1 MVKVLFFASL
11 RETLGTS
18 QDSVPVPAPANVAA
32 LIGALRVR
40 GDSWAE
46 ALAAGKRWRVAVNQ
60 EMATLDTALHAGD
73 EVAIFP
79 PVTGG

>member
-1 MVKVLFFASL
+1 MIRVLLFASL

-18 QDSVPVPAPANVAA
+18 QESVPLPTPATVGA
-32 LIGALRVR
+32 LIGELRVR
-40 GDSWAE
+40 GESWGQ
-46 ALAAGKRWRVAVNQ
+46 ALATGKRWRVAVNQ
-60 EMATLDTALHAGD
+60 DMATLETPLCAGD

>member
-18 QDSVPVPAPANVAA
+18 QESVPVPVPANVGT
-32 LIGALRVR
+32 LIDHLRKR
-40 GDSWAE
+40 GDSWAQ
-46 ALAAGKRWRVAVNQ
+46 ALAAGGRWRVAVNL
-60 EMATLDTALHAGD
+60 EMATRDTALCAGD